1 MPASDSNSGLVV
13 WETREREDCLANGSV
28 KRNLFSL
35 LIDKYF
41 AEKIHCKDLSL
52 KYLAPDKALFS
63 FPAPGSGNPVM
74 TT

>member
-1 MPASDSNSGLVV
+1 MPASDSNSGIVV

-28 KRNLFSL
+28 KRNLFLL